1 MSDYVLIWITIKGG
15 KENPLVP
22 WLLPVLTVSLFHGL
36 GSAFPH
42 PLSALVPGLTQAICL
57 PHLQETWWPLPAHS
71 WLLKSCLSLK
81 TPVLPSSG
89 QRPLSPSFL
98 SGWDGLDLLVLPVV
112 KQQSP
117 LRMAR
122 LPGWQPQVKPWD
134 CLSLARWPSS
144 IVKSRVCSTRGSMTP
159 VPLQPPLPVME
170 QKVLTLPGQRPPR
183 AQQASSDKWLLCGSL
198 PQPRH
203 CGEGHCVSSSVLAG
217 GGKDLLPAL
226 LGTRSLFCISG
237 VLCGSASL
245 RRDSRF
251 RGPGKASCPASEDCL
266 PRFGAAD
273 PHHWGNGF
281 KGGAR
286 RAYLNGVSVKMPE
299 TGSKIWLKVASKTQ
313 GLCFSSNSITISKK
327 ASLPTLLPA
336 PPMVQAL
343 SPVVIGW
350 QREHHRLSTPRVL
363 GPSVIRHLGHMS
375 VSGFMTGKSC
385 WLLLEGQISVRFMG
399 CMGSDG
405 DLNSNLS
412 TVWKGQVKRVP
423 DGHPA
428 MLRTGGTPRTPYHLH
443 WDSFRY
449 IVKTNKK
456 LREVYIG
463 P

>member
-336 PPMVQAL
+336 PHGPGFISCGHRMAERTPSAQHPTSPGTQRHQAFRSHVRL
-343 SPVVIGW
+343 WIHDRQELLVTVGGSDFCEIHGLYGEWWGP
-350 QREHHRLSTPRVL
+350 QQQSEH
-363 GPSVIRHLGHMS
+363 
-375 VSGFMTGKSC
+375 C
-385 WLLLEGQISVRFMG
+385 LEGAGEKSARWAPSNVKDRGHTQDSISPSLGLF
-399 CMGSDG
+399 
-405 DLNSNLS
+405 
-412 TVWKGQVKRVP
+412 
-423 DGHPA
+423 
-428 MLRTGGTPRTPYHLH
+428 
-443 WDSFRY
+443 
-449 IVKTNKK
+449 
-456 LREVYIG
+456 
-463 P
+463 